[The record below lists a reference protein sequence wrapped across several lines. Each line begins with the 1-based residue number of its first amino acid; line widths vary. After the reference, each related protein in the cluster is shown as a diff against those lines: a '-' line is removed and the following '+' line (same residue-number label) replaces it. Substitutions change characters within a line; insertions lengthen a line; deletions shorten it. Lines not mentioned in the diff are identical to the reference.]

1 MNKESIFML
10 RPSTAKKWLTALA
23 GSALALGVM
32 LLLAKPAFAQ
42 PGLPSIPSGPCGD
55 LQMADFS
62 SIPGAPASIISTQI
76 VSATDTQPEYCQVTG
91 LISSQIQFELW
102 LPTAG
107 WNDRYLQVGCGGYC
121 GNLNPSDQ
129 CYAAIEQNFA
139 VGFDNSGHISGGMMG
154 GGDAIW
160 GYDNQGLR
168 EDFGYRSE
176 HVTSQVAKAIVAAF
190 YDKEPSYSYYFGC
203 SNGGRQALQE
213 AQRWPEDFDG
223 VIAGA
228 PAAIQAPLNGEYE
241 PWNGLANKAEDGSF
255 ILQQAQFQLLN
266 QAALDNCDAADG
278 LVDGQITD
286 PRRCDF
292 DPGVLL
298 CKEGEAPDAE
308 NAAAPEITG
317 ELPITGALPIAGGL
331 PMTGELP
338 LAGAAEAAA
347 PITGTAP
354 ITDAA
359 GTETPADMPPMG
371 MFGSSAPVAT
381 AACLTEA
388 QVEAAHKLYQG
399 PVTEDGEALYPG
411 HEAVGSELGW
421 PGWLTGMAYG
431 IGDGYLK
438 YLAFAKSPEPS
449 YSVNDWTF
457 DVAGFDSLRE
467 MGKVY
472 NATNADLSA
481 FVERG
486 GKLILYHGWADPAIS
501 PFGTLAYY
509 QAVED
514 AMGGLDKTQ
523 EYARLFMVPGMFHCS
538 GGNAPTSFDLL
549 GPIQDWVENGVAPD
563 QIIATQYAG
572 NESSGGFSNPTAGG
586 SSQGEVVRTRPL
598 CPFPLEQTY
607 SGSGDINDAANFSCE
622 KPDDESLTS
631 GAYEWVGSDLF
642 EQ

>member
-1 MNKESIFML
+1 ML
-10 RPSTAKKWLTALA
+10 RPSKAKSWLIALAGTALA
-23 GSALALGVM
+23 LSVM
-32 LLLAKPAFAQ
+32 LLLTKPAFAQ
-42 PGLPSIPSGPCGD
+42 PSFPPIPAGPCGE
-55 LQMADFS
+55 LQQADFS

-76 VSATDTQPEYCQVTG
+76 VSATDTQPEYCQVLG

-102 LPTAG
+102 LPTEG
-107 WNDRYLQVGCGGYC
+107 WNERYLQVGCGGYC
-121 GNLNPSDQ
+121 GSLNPSDQ
-129 CYAAIEQNFA
+129 CYTGIEQNFA

-160 GYDNQGLR
+160 AYNNQGLR

-190 YDKEPSYSYYFGC
+190 YSKDSSYSYYFGC

-213 AQRWPEDFDG
+213 AQRWPQDFDG

-266 QAALDNCDAADG
+266 EAALDNCDAADG
-278 LVDGQITD
+278 LKDGQITD

-298 CKEGEAPDAE
+298 CKEGEAPIAE
-308 NAAAPEITG
+308 PAAAPEITG
-317 ELPITGALPIAGGL
+317 ELPITGELAL
-331 PMTGELP
+331 E
-338 LAGAAEAAA
+338 GAAEA
-347 PITGTAP
+347 TAP
-354 ITDAA
+354 VTATEQITDAA
-359 GTETPADMPPMG
+359 AATDAPAGMPPAG
-371 MFGSSAPVAT
+371 MFGPSAPVAT

-388 QVEAAHKLYQG
+388 QVDAARKLYQG

-421 PGWLTGMAYG
+421 PGWMTGMAYG

-438 YLAFAKSPEPS
+438 YLAFPKSPEPS
-449 YSVNDWTF
+449 YSANDWTF

-467 MGKVY
+467 MGQVY
-472 NATNADLSA
+472 NATNPDLSA

-514 AMGGLDKTQ
+514 TMGGMDKTQ
-523 EYARLFMVPGMFHCS
+523 GFARLFMVPGMFHCS
-538 GGNAPTSFDLL
+538 GGDAPTSFDLL
-549 GPIQDWVENGVAPD
+549 GPIQDWVENGIAPD

-586 SSQGEVVRTRPL
+586 ASQGEVVRTRPL

-607 SGSGDINDAANFSCE
+607 DGSGDVKDAASFSCE

-631 GAYEWVGSDLF
+631 GAYEWVGNDLF
-642 EQ
+642 KP